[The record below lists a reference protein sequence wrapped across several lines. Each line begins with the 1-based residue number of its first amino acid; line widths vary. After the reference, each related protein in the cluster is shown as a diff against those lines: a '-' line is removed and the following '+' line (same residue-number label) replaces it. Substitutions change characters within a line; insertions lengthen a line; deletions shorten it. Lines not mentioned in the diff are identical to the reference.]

1 MKKLICAAD
10 VRQFYEEGTKKIK
23 VDKKTIVTPSAKDL
37 ADELGLAFTKTTADC
52 SQLTEDSISKNQL
65 VDLLKQ
71 LLSAEKT
78 QDLPY
83 QADKHSNG
91 LKVVH
96 GSSVRMD
103 HLDTGN
109 AADKVTSQ
117 EILSSDEAHLS
128 AGFLDIDHAAFGWQL
143 TYEEIDYVIEGTLQI
158 TIDGKTYTAKAGD
171 MVFVPNGSDV
181 IWQSPD
187 RAKMFYATYPASY

>member
-10 VRQFYEEGTKKIK
+10 VRQSYEKGTKKIG
-23 VDKKTIVTPSAKDL
+23 VDQKTIVTPSARDL
-37 ADELGLAFTKTTADC
+37 ADELGVIFDETAC
-52 SQLTEDSISKNQL
+52 LQLTEESISKNQL
-65 VDLLKQ
+65 VELLKQ
-71 LLSAEKT
+71 LLSGDVIQK
-78 QDLPY
+78 QPY
-83 QADKHSNG
+83 LADKHANG

-109 AADKVTSQ
+109 AANKVTSQ
-117 EILSSDEAHLS
+117 EILSGNEAHLS
-128 AGFLDIDHAAFGWQL
+128 AGFLDIDHCSFGWKL

-181 IWQSPD
+181 TWQSPD
-187 RAKMFYATYPASY
+187 RAKMFYATYPANY